1 MKGDGIFFLG
11 VLAFFFILWFATGGP
26 SKPISF
32 AGPYITPIT
41 DVDTVQEGYGDTPA
55 VDFRSDSVWS
65 NIMGGS
71 FSGGANLGGVNNPS
85 PYQGQV
91 RVSGTG
97 GTSSEDP
104 DREYVTIRASG
115 KDSIDITGWRLV
127 SGASGRGARIPEGT
141 TLPRSGRVN
150 DTGRIVLN
158 PGDEAIVVTGEAPT
172 GVSFRENMCTGYFM
186 SRQEFYPSLGNRCP
200 SAYEEFQN
208 HYTGNELRDDT
219 CYNLVRSTPSCR
231 TPSDRGVSNACT
243 TLIDDYLTYNGCVER
258 HGSDA
263 DFVGDTW
270 RIYLEYENSRGRSD
284 ELWKSSRDSV
294 KLLDS
299 EGRTVDLYTY

>member
-41 DVDTVQEGYGDTPA
+41 DVDSVQQGYGSTEP
-55 VDFRSDSVWS
+55 VDFRSGSVWS
-65 NIMGGS
+65 DVMGGS
-71 FSGGANLGGVNNPS
+71 FSGGTDLSGVNNPS
-85 PYQGQV
+85 PYRGQV
-91 RVSGTG
+91 RVSGG
-97 GTSSEDP
+97 GTGSEDP
-104 DREYVTIRASG
+104 DHEYVTLRASG

-127 SGASGRGARIPEGT
+127 SGASGRGARIPEGAV
-141 TLPRSGRVN
+141 LPRSGRVN

-172 GVSFRENMCTGYFM
+172 GVSFKENKCTGYFM
-186 SRQEFYPSLGNRCP
+186 SRQEFYPSLSNQCP
-200 SAYEEFQN
+200 SPYQEFEK
-208 HYTGNELRDDT
+208 YYAGNELRDDK
-219 CYNLVRSTPSCR
+219 CYDLMRSAPSCK
-231 TPSDRGVSNACT
+231 TPSDSGVSKACSA
-243 TLIDDYLTYNGCVER
+243 LIDDYLTYNGCVEQ
-258 HGSDA
+258 HKGDA
-263 DFVGDTW
+263 DFAGDTW

-284 ELWKSSRDSV
+284 ELWKSSRDAV

>member
-41 DVDTVQEGYGDTPA
+41 DVDTVQQGYGDTPA
-55 VDFRSDSVWS
+55 ADFGSGVWS
-65 NIMGGS
+65 DIIGGS
-71 FSGGANLGGVNNPS
+71 FSGGTNIGGASNPS
-85 PYQGQV
+85 PYRGQV

-104 DREYVTIRASG
+104 DREYVVLRVSG

-127 SGASGRGARIPEGT
+127 SGASGRGARIPEGAA
-141 TLPRSGRVN
+141 LPRSGRVN
-150 DTGRIVLN
+150 DTGRIMLN

-172 GVSFRENMCTGYFM
+172 GVSFRENKCTGYFM
-186 SRQEFYPSLGNRCP
+186 SRQEFYPSLSNQCP
-200 SAYEEFQN
+200 SPYQEFEKYYE
-208 HYTGNELRDDT
+208 GNELRDDK
-219 CYNLVRSTPSCR
+219 CYTLMRSSPSCR
-231 TPSDRGVSNACT
+231 TPSDSGVSNACS
-243 TLIDDYLTYNGCVER
+243 TLIDDYLTYNGCVEHHR
-258 HGSDA
+258 NDA
-263 DFVGDTW
+263 DFAGDTW

-284 ELWKSSRDSV
+284 DLWKSSRDAV